1 MKYMIQQYRLCKTF
15 KTRFHM
21 FICFFFCDEMLH
33 HKKQGIK
40 KEKNKLMSNVEYV
53 GKGQFLVTKT

>member
-1 MKYMIQQYRLCKTF
+1 MKYMIQQYRLCKTL

-21 FICFFFCDEMLH
+21 FMFFFVM
-33 HKKQGIK
+33 KYFITKNGIK